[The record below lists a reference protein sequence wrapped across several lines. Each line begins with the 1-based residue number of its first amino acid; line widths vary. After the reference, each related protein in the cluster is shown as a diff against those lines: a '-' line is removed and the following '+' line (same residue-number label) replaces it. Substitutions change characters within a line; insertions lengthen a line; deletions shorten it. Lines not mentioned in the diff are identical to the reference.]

1 MFLLPP
7 SPPPSPFPCF
17 SFISSELQI
26 AKHWA
31 ISTSGCAFDQLQ
43 WEFIGWLLQWEKSVH
58 GTSVVVRLVVDVVHS
73 IFHSLWHRYAA
84 HVHGDLGQS
93 LDETSIARR

>member
-7 SPPPSPFPCF
+7 IIPIFL
-17 SFISSELQI
+17 FISSELQI

-31 ISTSGCAFDQLQ
+31 ISTSGCNFDQLQ
-43 WEFIGWLLQWEKSVH
+43 WEYAGWLLQREKSVH
-58 GTSVVVRLVVDVVHS
+58 GTSVVVCLVVDVVHS
-73 IFHSLWHRYAA
+73 IFHSLWHRYPA

-93 LDETSIARR
+93 LVETSIARR